1 MTIDNHDNSSCTFL
15 YLPESVC
22 VISPCFFQ
30 FFSIFVQRSWRSF
43 SSFSAPL
50 NPYSVISWPATR
62 QSIMQQVIRCFI
74 TRNKPSVSLVVSLN
88 ECNQESRARACL
100 PCQNV
105 VIWSRSFGHFRFR
118 ERGYLLTIYI
128 NINIYIIVSVLTAS
142 VFDFDQMTNDQMTA
156 CLKTYFF
163 FLKYSRTAMKDSYLC
178 SVKTMK
184 Q

>member
-1 MTIDNHDNSSCTFL
+1 MQMNL
-15 YLPESVC
+15 
-22 VISPCFFQ
+22 Q
-30 FFSIFVQRSWRSF
+30 F
-43 SSFSAPL
+43 
-50 NPYSVISWPATR
+50 
-62 QSIMQQVIRCFI
+62 
-74 TRNKPSVSLVVSLN
+74 NKPSVSLVVSLN
-88 ECNQESRARACL
+88 ECNQESRERECL

-128 NINIYIIVSVLTAS
+128 NINIYIIVAVLTAS

-156 CLKTYFF
+156 CLKKNFFF